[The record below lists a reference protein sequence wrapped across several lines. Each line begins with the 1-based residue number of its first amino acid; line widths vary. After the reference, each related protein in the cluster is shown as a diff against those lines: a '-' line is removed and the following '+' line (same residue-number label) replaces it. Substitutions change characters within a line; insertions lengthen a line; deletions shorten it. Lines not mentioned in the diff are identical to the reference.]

1 MTELKAQDVDGAIRD
16 RILTLLD
23 SGPVRVDELPA
34 AVAIPPEERRHVA
47 DWPAKVQAIAKTL
60 REEGKIG
67 DTEEHGHPALKRTG
81 P

>member
-1 MTELKAQDVDGAIRD
+1 MTQLDANDVDDAIRD

-23 SGPVRVDELPA
+23 SGPVRMDELPA
-34 AVAIPPEERRHVA
+34 AVAIPPDERRHVA
-47 DWPAKVQAIAKTL
+47 DWDAKVQAVAKSL

-67 DTEEHGHPALKRTG
+67 DTEEDGHPALQRTG